1 MFNLTVWGP
10 SQRCTMN
17 PRLVRDFFFIYIF
30 VENYM
35 NVIKVCQTDTYINMY
50 LPIKEVFSC
59 HNVKIIN
66 VSDLSSLLL
75 VVHILTVIS
84 INVSNMF
91 HIDYIIS

>member
-1 MFNLTVWGP
+1 MGTFSKVYNESTT
-10 SQRCTMN
+10 RK
-17 PRLVRDFFFIYIF
+17 RFIFFIYIF

-91 HIDYIIS
+91 QIDYIY

>member
-1 MFNLTVWGP
+1 
-10 SQRCTMN
+10 
-17 PRLVRDFFFIYIF
+17 
-30 VENYM
+30 
-35 NVIKVCQTDTYINMY
+35 MY